1 MPYDSLIVFR
11 SNFKKIPLCWQR
23 NSRHFPCFRAL
34 SAYVPVV
41 NVPYRRAI
49 LHAIEELHDYQ
60 TRSNI
65 DAIRRHTQDKLESE
79 SDRHKWNEVLFLKT
93 LKGIIRDGEVEQCTN
108 VSAALSPEYKKKRAE
123 DLHKRLEEQ
132 KESAMKLLAPLFKK
146 RIETLKEAPKRK
158 SEHEKWK
165 IIPKKVYDKTM

>member
-1 MPYDSLIVFR
+1 LPIY
-11 SNFKKIPLCWQR
+11 IPL
-23 NSRHFPCFRAL
+23 
-34 SAYVPVV
+34 V

-79 SDRHKWNEVLFLKT
+79 SDRQNWNEVLFLKT
-93 LKGIIRDGEVEQCTN
+93 LKAITRDGEIEQCTN
-108 VSAALSPEYKKKRAE
+108 VSAALSPEYKKKRAA
-123 DLHKRLEEQ
+123 DLDQRLEER
-132 KESAMKLLAPLFKK
+132 KESAMKLLAPLFTK
-146 RIETLKEAPKRK
+146 RPIATIKEAPKRR

-165 IIPKKVYDKTM
+165 IIPKKIYDKTM

>member
-1 MPYDSLIVFR
+1 MLAT
-11 SNFKKIPLCWQR
+11 KLTT
-23 NSRHFPCFRAL
+23 FPCFGAL
-34 SAYVPVV
+34 PVYVPSV
-41 NVPYRRAI
+41 NVTYRRAI

-60 TRSNI
+60 SRSNI

-79 SDRHKWNEVLFLKT
+79 SDRHNWNEVLFLKT
-93 LKGIIRDGEVEQCTN
+93 LKAITRDGEIEQCTN

-123 DLHKRLEEQ
+123 DLHQRLEER
-132 KESAMKLLAPLFKK
+132 KESAMKLLAPLFTK
-146 RIETLKEAPKRK
+146 RHSIETIKEAPKRK

>member
-1 MPYDSLIVFR
+1 MSKRY
-11 SNFKKIPLCWQR
+11 LCVVCCQR
-23 NSRHFPCFRAL
+23 NSRHFPCFGAL
-34 SAYVPVV
+34 SVYVPVV

-65 DAIRRHTQDKLESE
+65 EAIRRHTQDKMECE
-79 SDRHKWNEVLFLKT
+79 SDRHNWNEVLFLKT
-93 LKGIIRDGEVEQCTN
+93 LKAIIRDGEIEQCTN

-123 DLHKRLEEQ
+123 DLYQRLEER
-132 KESAMKLLAPLFKK
+132 KESATKLLAPLTKH
-146 RIETLKEAPKRK
+146 RPTETIKAAPRRR

>member
-1 MPYDSLIVFR
+1 M
-11 SNFKKIPLCWQR
+11 
-23 NSRHFPCFRAL
+23 
-34 SAYVPVV
+34 

-79 SDRHKWNEVLFLKT
+79 SDRQNWNELLFLKT
-93 LKGIIRDGEVEQCTN
+93 LKAITRDGEIEQCTS
-108 VSAALSPEYKKKRAE
+108 VSAALSPEYKKKRAA
-123 DLHKRLEEQ
+123 DLQERLEER
-132 KESAMKLLAPLFKK
+132 KESAMKVLAPLLKK
-146 RIETLKEAPKRK
+146 RLPIETIKEAPKRR

-165 IIPKKVYDKTM
+165 IIPKKIYDKTM